1 MTNFIK
7 LLAEKNKMISFTKEN
22 GEVVAATVLNLYP
35 HYFFDLTNKYDKEYM
50 NLYLCSKSFS
60 LRKNKLTKP
69 IYCMFEKRH
78 LLPMQKIIK
87 SKVTSTILKKLI
99 KNNILQEKYN
109 LLRFL
114 RLDNLKCESVDVIAN
129 TKGRGFTGT
138 IKRFNFKQGPKTHG
152 SKSYRRPGSIG
163 AGTTPGRV
171 LENKRM
177 AGRSGNNRITI
188 KNIQV
193 LSKTKYTLIVKGPVP
208 GTVGGDVFI
217 VIKY

>member
-1 MTNFIK
+1 MNNFIK
-7 LLAEKNKMISFTKEN
+7 LLAEKHKMISFTKNN

-35 HYFFDLTNKYDKEYM
+35 HYFFDLKNNGELID
-50 NLYLCSKSFS
+50 LYLCSKAFS
-60 LRKNKLTKP
+60 LRKNKLTKSRLSQ
-69 IYCMFEKRH
+69 FERKH
-78 LLPMQKIIK
+78 LLPMQKIIR
-87 SKVTSTILKKLI
+87 SKINISTIQKLVE
-99 KNNILQEKYN
+99 NNILHKKYN

-114 RLDNLKCESVDVIAN
+114 RIDKLVCESVDIIAN

-138 IKRFNFKQGPKTHG
+138 IKRFHFKQGPKTHG

-177 AGRSGNNRITI
+177 AGHLGNNKITV
-188 KNIQV
+188 KNLHV
-193 LSKTKYTLIVKGPVP
+193 LAKTNYTLIVQGAVP
-208 GTVGGDVFI
+208 GTVGSDVFI